1 MAAAPDRYD
10 QSFFENIEE
19 GSRHSAQKIVP
30 LVLSLLGPKSV
41 VDVGCGEGSWLAE
54 FLRHGIDDVRG
65 LDGAYVPTEVLKIPA
80 PLFARCDLRRSFSL
94 DRQFDLAISMETA
107 EHLPPARAE
116 GLVADLVRL
125 SPHVLF
131 SAAIPWQRGHYH
143 LNCQWPDYWQ
153 KLFRHHDYL
162 AFDIIRPQIW
172 NDDTI
177 EFWYRQNSILYVR
190 RDHAEKNPALRHLMD
205 SEESPVQRCVHPT
218 LCESWEGYSV
228 RELLAMVPSTVRRA
242 VKRRWRSHVGQHL
255 PGMALVNLVQ
265 RAGDR
270 VWETLRFWGIQRTY
284 RNFTMLK
291 PWDVIANLHIA
302 AKAASVPGCV
312 VECGVWRGG
321 MSAAMVEV
329 LGQNRDYF
337 LFDSFEGLP
346 PAKGI
351 DGQAALQWQSNT
363 KGSSYFNNCT
373 ASQSEAEAAM
383 QKSRAGRYTIVKGWF
398 DNTLPAFRPPCPI
411 AVIRLDGDWYDSTM
425 SCLTHLVPHLAENGV
440 VIIDDYHTWE
450 GCARAV
456 NEYIAAH
463 RPATR
468 IRQHWNSV
476 AYFKV

>member
-1 MAAAPDRYD
+1 MAAPARYD
-10 QSFFENIEE
+10 QFFFENIEE
-19 GSRHSAQKIVP
+19 GSRRSAQKIVP
-30 LVLSLLGPKSV
+30 LVLSLLKAKSV
-41 VDVGCGEGSWLAE
+41 VDVGCGDGSWLAE
-54 FLRHGIDDVRG
+54 FLRHGVHDVRG
-65 LDGAYVPTEVLKIPA
+65 LDGACVPAAVLKIPA
-80 PLFARCDLRRSFSL
+80 PSFARCDLRRSFSL

-107 EHLPPARAE
+107 EHLPVTRAE
-116 GLVADLVRL
+116 GLVADLVRS

-153 KLFRHHDYL
+153 KLFRKHDYL

-190 RDHAEKNPALRHLMD
+190 RDHAEQNSALRYLVD
-205 SEESPVQRCVHPT
+205 DVESPLQRCVHPRLYET
-218 LCESWEGYSV
+218 WDGYSV
-228 RELLAMVPSTVRRA
+228 RELLAMLPSTLRKALTRR
-242 VKRRWRSHVGQHL
+242 RRSHLGQRS
-255 PGMALVNLVQ
+255 PATSSAKSVQ
-265 RAGDR
+265 RWADR
-270 VWETLRFWGIQRTY
+270 VWDTLRFWGIQRRY

-302 AKAASVPGCV
+302 AKAARVPGCV

-346 PAKGI
+346 PAKNI
-351 DGQAALQWQSNT
+351 DGQAALQWQSNS
-363 KGSSYFNNCT
+363 KGPSYFNNCT
-373 ASQSEAEAAM
+373 ASESEAETAM
-383 QKSRAGRYTIVKGWF
+383 QKSRASRYTIVKGWF
-398 DNTLPAFRPPCPI
+398 DRTLPAFQPPCPI

-425 SCLTHLVPHLAENGV
+425 SCLTHLVPHLAKDGV
-440 VIIDDYHTWE
+440 VIIDDYYTWD

-456 NEYIAAH
+456 NEFLAAH
-463 RPATR
+463 YPATR

-476 AYFKV
+476 AYFKG